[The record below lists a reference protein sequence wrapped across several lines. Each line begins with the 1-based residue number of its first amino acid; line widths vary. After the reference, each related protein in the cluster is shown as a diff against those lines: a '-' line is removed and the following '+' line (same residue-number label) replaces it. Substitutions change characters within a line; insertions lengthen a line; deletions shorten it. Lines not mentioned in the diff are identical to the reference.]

1 MLQRG
6 FKQFMEM
13 EFEDGPFFL
22 GRINKNS
29 YSGSLVFRKKKN
41 YTITKASLRDVL
53 YGNSDNLSLQSLKSR
68 VLSHS
73 RPYVPSQQAATDFVF
88 PKI

>member
-29 YSGSLVFRKKKN
+29 YSGSLVFRKKKKLYYN
-41 YTITKASLRDVL
+41 KSKFKRRSLW
-53 YGNSDNLSLQSLKSR
+53 
-68 VLSHS
+68 
-73 RPYVPSQQAATDFVF
+73 
-88 PKI
+88 